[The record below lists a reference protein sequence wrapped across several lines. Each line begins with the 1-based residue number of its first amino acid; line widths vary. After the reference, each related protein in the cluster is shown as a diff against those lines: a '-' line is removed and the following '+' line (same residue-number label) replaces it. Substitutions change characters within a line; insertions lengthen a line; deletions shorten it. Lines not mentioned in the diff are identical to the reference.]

1 MTMAGEA
8 AGKTAPIPVKKTTTP
23 DAKAGE
29 KAGGSPHASPSHSAH
44 RPSMGGGMKKKV
56 ETYAMPDKPK
66 KPGEGAFGSAGFG
79 TIHGMFPED
88 PARMIVRVGA
98 RGHGMSNCDGPRH
111 ALAGLVHGAHQEPD
125 GDEDIP
131 ESRLLNGGDGD
142 GDEIG
147 PLARKGHGFGFVHGY
162 AGRSPALAE
171 AQRDAGMM
179 SRRANQEQTASD
191 HTAASNAHERVR
203 RHLNRAMQDPA
214 TSDADVEKI
223 DRELVH
229 HTRMV
234 DEHSR
239 LRANSDM
246 GRTGRS
252 EDPGTPSNPA
262 FMARLGMSPKSAAKE
277 KDRARGARKALPTAQ
292 PARKGR

>member
-8 AGKTAPIPVKKTTTP
+8 GKMAPIPVKKTATP

-162 AGRSPALAE
+162 AGRSP
-171 AQRDAGMM
+171 
-179 SRRANQEQTASD
+179 
-191 HTAASNAHERVR
+191 
-203 RHLNRAMQDPA
+203 
-214 TSDADVEKI
+214 
-223 DRELVH
+223 
-229 HTRMV
+229 
-234 DEHSR
+234 
-239 LRANSDM
+239 
-246 GRTGRS
+246 
-252 EDPGTPSNPA
+252 
-262 FMARLGMSPKSAAKE
+262 KE
-277 KDRARGARKALPTAQ
+277 KDRARGARKALPAAQ